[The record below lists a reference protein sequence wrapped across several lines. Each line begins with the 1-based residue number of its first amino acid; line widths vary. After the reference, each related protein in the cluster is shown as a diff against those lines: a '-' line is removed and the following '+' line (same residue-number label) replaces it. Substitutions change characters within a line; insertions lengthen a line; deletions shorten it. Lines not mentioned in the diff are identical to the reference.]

1 MWTWIVAWVVFP
13 AVLIVLALGLGQLAE
28 RLTRTQLSGPVLVA
42 LGLCGVIVICSTFT
56 AFPRTAGFAGPALL
70 LLSLAG
76 WIVATPSLLSRARG
90 MWSSI
95 AAAGVFIVY
104 AAPVAL
110 SGGVTWGGFIKLD
123 DTPDWAAVGE
133 RLATV
138 GRTTEGLPNSTY
150 GVLLR
155 LLLDGAYPAGA
166 FADLGVM
173 ARLLRIDTMLLMQPM
188 MATLA
193 VGLAFGLYAASAGV
207 VKSPA
212 WRGVVAFV
220 AATSTLL
227 VGYTLWGGI
236 KEISLAVALVT
247 SCVML
252 QQGKDDPRPL
262 LGQAALFAIPMAAVY
277 CVFGVAGGVYLLP
290 LALVE
295 LVLVLR
301 HHGWRPALPAAGVFV
316 AVFVV
321 LSISSF
327 ALLRAQI
334 GSATSWLSSEQDIGN
349 LYAPLDPKQVFGIWF
364 NGDFRLPTSMPTLAW
379 FLIGLTAVAMVA
391 GVVIAARRG
400 RWTVPTFVVI
410 SLLVTA
416 SSLRGNAWISGKVL
430 AVSSPATLLAAG
442 VAFAVLAETGRR
454 FEGIVLVGLV
464 GGSVL
469 ASNVMAY
476 RDVWIAPADRV
487 QELAAIG
494 TSGAL
499 SPALMLEY
507 SPAGVRYFLRKLD
520 AEAAGEL
527 RWNLIP
533 MNDGQG
539 LGKGAYADIDD
550 FPLSSITPY
559 KSLVLRNE
567 LISSR
572 PTSLYSVARPG
583 TYYDVWSPQPGAPK
597 VLQHWPLGTHADPAA
612 PAPCAIVKEAVK
624 VAGPNGRVAVADR
637 APVITVPLT
646 DTILPH
652 GWTVGSQ
659 PGSVSVAEDGTLT
672 ESFSVDAAGLYH
684 ATLGGSLW
692 AGVTLEV
699 DGKPW
704 WSDQN
709 RLNWTPYSSPLPQI
723 QLAAGKHLLTVT
735 STSGLLPGTGH
746 APSEIGPV
754 VLSTGTYDVPVRYV
768 ESGKALSLCG
778 QRVDWV
784 EAVAG

>member
-1 MWTWIVAWVVFP
+1 
-13 AVLIVLALGLGQLAE
+13 
-28 RLTRTQLSGPVLVA
+28 VLVA
-42 LGLCGVIVICSTFT
+42 LGLCGVIVVCSAIT
-56 AFPRTAGFAGPALL
+56 AFPAVAGLAGPVLL
-70 LLSLAG
+70 LLSAAG
-76 WIVATPSLLSRARG
+76 WLAAAPMLLTRSRAVG
-90 MWSSI
+90 SMV
-95 AAAGVFIVY
+95 AAAGTFVVY
-104 AAPVAL
+104 AAPLAL
-110 SGGVTWGGFIKLD
+110 SGGVSWGGFVKLD
-123 DTPDWAAVGE
+123 DTPDWMAIGE

-155 LLLDGAYPAGA
+155 QLLDGAYPAGA

-173 ARLLRIDTMLLMQPM
+173 ARLLRIDAAWLLQPM

-193 VGLAFGLYAASAGV
+193 AGLAFALYAATAGV
-207 VKSPA
+207 VRSQA

-236 KEISLAVALVT
+236 KEISLTLALVT
-247 SCVML
+247 CCVML

-262 LGQAALFAIPMAAVY
+262 LGQAALLAIPMAAVY
-277 CVFGVAGGVYLLP
+277 DVFGVAGGVYLAP
-290 LALVE
+290 IAVVE

-301 HHGWRPALPAAGVFV
+301 RYGWRRSIPAAGVFV
-316 AVFVV
+316 VTFAV
-321 LSISSF
+321 LSVSSL
-327 ALLRAQI
+327 ALLRTQI
-334 GSATSWLSSEQDIGN
+334 GSATGWLSTTQDIGN
-349 LYAPLDPKQVFGIWF
+349 LFAPLDPKQVFGIWF
-364 NGDFRLPTSMPTLAW
+364 AGDFRLPTAMPTLAW
-379 FLIGLTAVAMVA
+379 LLIGLTAVAMVA

-400 RWTVPTFVVI
+400 RWAVPVFVAI

-416 SSLRGNAWISGKVL
+416 SSLRGNAWLGAKVL

-442 VAFAVLAETGRR
+442 VAFAVLAESGRR
-454 FEGIVLVGLV
+454 FEGVVLVGLV

-476 RDVWIAPADRV
+476 RDVWVAPSDRM
-487 QELAAIG
+487 QELASIG
-494 TSGAL
+494 SSGAL

-507 SPAGVRYFLRKLD
+507 SPAGVRYFLRDLD

-550 FPLSSITPY
+550 FPLSSLTPY
-559 KSLVLRNE
+559 NSLVLRNE

-572 PTSLYSVARPG
+572 PSSYYAVSRPG
-583 TYYDVWSPQPGAPK
+583 TYYDVWSPQLGVPK
-597 VLQHWPLGTHADPAA
+597 VLQRWPLGTHADPAA
-612 PAPCAIVKEAVK
+612 PAPCAVVKDAIK
-624 VAGPNGRVAVADR
+624 VAGPTGRIAVADR
-637 APVITVPLT
+637 APVLTVPLT
-646 DTILPH
+646 DTILPV
-652 GWTVGSQ
+652 GWTGGSQ
-659 PGSVSVAEDGTLT
+659 PGSVLVASDGSITVP
-672 ESFSVDAAGLYH
+672 FSVDAAGRYN

-699 DGKPW
+699 DGQPW
-704 WSDQN
+704 WSGQN
-709 RLNWTPYSSPLPQI
+709 RLNWMPYSNPLPQI
-723 QLAAGKHLLTVT
+723 QLAAGQHTLTVT
-735 STSGLLPGTGH
+735 SRSGLIPGTGH
-746 APSEIGPV
+746 TPSEIGPL

-768 ESGKALSLCG
+768 ESAKALSLCG

-784 EAVAG
+784 EAVSG